1 MKKITN
7 GGVLMIKNTNTQRS
21 IVIPKEIAEN
31 LNKIANDNY
40 ITTTALIRRILIEYV
55 NKNNKK

>member
-1 MKKITN
+1 
-7 GGVLMIKNTNTQRS
+7 MIKNTNTQRS